1 MMKRFFGLLFF
12 TVFLTAQAQSTANR
26 FFYELTFK
34 PKKDS
39 ARLDKVMTVLDVTDG
54 KSIFRDYTSIAQDS
68 LLKSKIEEMQRTRV
82 FQDLYKSIKMP
93 KFAFKIVKKYPSM
106 DIQYSEGIQNGMTPI
121 QLAYNDAPKFNWQI
135 SQEKA
140 RIGDYNAQK
149 ATTEFGGRKWT
160 AWFSSDIPMQDG
172 PYKFHGLPGLIV
184 KVEDEAKNYS
194 WELKGN
200 KKVNNFEEYTYL
212 EKMRPGGTG
221 QVVEVNREKFEKT
234 LSDYRKDPF
243 ASFRSQFT
251 PEIMAQKLPGTDK
264 TLGEVVKDQE
274 KLVKD
279 FYSAVDNP
287 IEIITKTK

>member
-1 MMKRFFGLLFF
+1 MMKKFFGLLLFAMFF
-12 TVFLTAQAQSTANR
+12 TSQAQSTANR

-39 ARLDKVMTVLDVTDG
+39 ARMDKVMTVLDVTEG

-68 LLKSKIEEMQRTRV
+68 LLKLKIEEMQRTKV
-82 FQDLYKSIKMP
+82 YQDLTKSIKMP
-93 KFAFKIVKKYPSM
+93 KFAFKIVKKYPAM
-106 DIQYSEGIQNGMTPI
+106 DIQYSEGIQNGMTPV
-121 QLAYNDAPKFNWQI
+121 QLAYNESPKFEWKI

-140 RIGDYNAQK
+140 KIGDYNAQK
-149 ATTEFGGRKWT
+149 ATTDFGGRKWT

-184 KVEDEAKNYS
+184 KIEDDAKHYS

-200 KKVNNFEEYTYL
+200 KKINNFDEFTYL

-234 LSDYRKDPF
+234 MSDYRKDPF
-243 ASFRSQFT
+243 ASIRSQFT
-251 PEIMAQKLPGTDK
+251 PEVMSQKMPGMDK
-264 TLGEVVKDQE
+264 TIGEMVKDQE

-287 IEIITKTK
+287 IELSKSTK